1 MTTPPRAPHGGAR
14 RQWTG
19 HGLRR
24 ERYHGY
30 LFLAVPLLYLTCVV
44 LLPLLQAFR
53 SSTFRIRGLRAT
65 FVGLDNYARILADAA
80 FWNALSVTVRFTALS
95 VVLHLALGLG
105 LALLLQDSGR
115 ARTALRIAL
124 LTPWMVAPAIAA
136 TIWLWLLEPQFGV
149 LNWLLRATGLMME
162 NRSWLGEPLLAF
174 GSIVAVDVWR
184 GVPFMMLLLGAGLAT
199 IPKEQYEA
207 AAIDGAGTLARF
219 RHITLP
225 GLSYLLVVACTL
237 DVINTV
243 RQFDIVAVLT
253 GGGPAGATEVLPALL
268 YNTAFR
274 GNDLGGGAAVGVL
287 LLLIV
292 LCFVS
297 LYIALTGA
305 ARADE

>member
-1 MTTPPRAPHGGAR
+1 MSAR
-14 RQWTG
+14 RAWTG
-19 HGLRR
+19 RGLRR
-24 ERYHGY
+24 ERWHGY
-30 LFLAVPLLYLTCVV
+30 FFLAIPLLYLAGVV
-44 LLPLLQAFR
+44 LLPLLEAVR

-65 FVGLDNYARILADAA
+65 FVGLDNYARVLGDAA
-80 FWNALSVTVRFTALS
+80 FWNALSVSFRFTAIS

-105 LALLLQDSGR
+105 LAMLVAECGR
-115 ARTALRIAL
+115 ARTTLRIAL

-149 LNWLLRATGLMME
+149 LNWLLRAARLIAE
-162 NRSWLGEPLLAF
+162 NRSWLGEPGLAF
-174 GSIVAVDVWR
+174 GAIVAVDVWR

-207 AAIDGAGTLARF
+207 AAIDGAGALARF
-219 RHITLP
+219 RHVTLP
-225 GLSYLLVVACTL
+225 NLSYLLAVACTL
-237 DVINTV
+237 DIINTV

-287 LLLIV
+287 LLMIV
-292 LCFVS
+292 LAFVS

-305 ARADE
+305 ARSDD

>member
-1 MTTPPRAPHGGAR
+1 MSAR
-14 RQWTG
+14 RAWTG
-19 HGLRR
+19 RGLRR
-24 ERYHGY
+24 ERWHGY
-30 LFLAVPLLYLTCVV
+30 FFLAIPLLYLAGVV
-44 LLPLLQAFR
+44 LLPLLEAVR

-65 FVGLDNYARILADAA
+65 FVGLDNYARVLGDAA
-80 FWNALSVTVRFTALS
+80 FWNALSVSFRFTAIS

-105 LALLLQDSGR
+105 LAMLVAECGR
-115 ARTALRIAL
+115 ARTTLRIAL

-149 LNWLLRATGLMME
+149 LNWLLRAAGLIAE
-162 NRSWLGEPLLAF
+162 NRSWLGEPGLAF
-174 GSIVAVDVWR
+174 GAIVAVDVWR

-207 AAIDGAGTLARF
+207 AAIDGAGALARF
-219 RHITLP
+219 RHVTLP
-225 GLSYLLVVACTL
+225 NLSYLLVVACTL
-237 DVINTV
+237 DIINTV

-287 LLLIV
+287 LLMIV
-292 LCFVS
+292 LAFVS

-305 ARADE
+305 TRSDD

>member
-1 MTTPPRAPHGGAR
+1 MSAR
-14 RQWTG
+14 RAWTG
-19 HGLRR
+19 RGLRR
-24 ERYHGY
+24 ERWHGY
-30 LFLAVPLLYLTCVV
+30 FFLAIPLLYLAGVV
-44 LLPLLQAFR
+44 LLPLLEAVR

-65 FVGLDNYARILADAA
+65 FVGLDNYARVLGDAA
-80 FWNALSVTVRFTALS
+80 FWNALSVSFRFTAIS

-105 LALLLQDSGR
+105 LAMLVAECGR
-115 ARTALRIAL
+115 ARTTLRIAL

-149 LNWLLRATGLMME
+149 LNWLLRAAGLIAE
-162 NRSWLGEPLLAF
+162 NRSWLGEPGLAF
-174 GSIVAVDVWR
+174 GAIVAVDVWR

-207 AAIDGAGTLARF
+207 AAIDGAGALARF
-219 RHITLP
+219 RHVTLP
-225 GLSYLLVVACTL
+225 NLSYLLAVACTL
-237 DVINTV
+237 DIINTV

-287 LLLIV
+287 LLMIV
-292 LCFVS
+292 LAFVS

-305 ARADE
+305 ARSDD

>member
-1 MTTPPRAPHGGAR
+1 MSAR
-14 RQWTG
+14 RAWTG
-19 HGLRR
+19 RGLRR
-24 ERYHGY
+24 ERWHGY
-30 LFLAVPLLYLTCVV
+30 FFLAIPLLYLAGVV
-44 LLPLLQAFR
+44 LLPLLEAVR

-65 FVGLDNYARILADAA
+65 FVGLDNYARVLGDAA
-80 FWNALSVTVRFTALS
+80 FWNALSVSFRFTAIS

-105 LALLLQDSGR
+105 LAMLVAECGR
-115 ARTALRIAL
+115 TRTALRIAL

-149 LNWLLRATGLMME
+149 LNWLLRAARLIAE
-162 NRSWLGEPLLAF
+162 NRSWLGEPGLAF
-174 GSIVAVDVWR
+174 GAIVAVDVWR

-207 AAIDGAGTLARF
+207 AAIDGAGALARF
-219 RHITLP
+219 RHVTLP
-225 GLSYLLVVACTL
+225 NLSYLLAVACTL
-237 DVINTV
+237 DIINTV

-287 LLLIV
+287 LLMIV
-292 LCFVS
+292 LAFVS

-305 ARADE
+305 ARSDD

>member
-1 MTTPPRAPHGGAR
+1 MSAR
-14 RQWTG
+14 RAWTG
-19 HGLRR
+19 RGLRR
-24 ERYHGY
+24 ERWHGY
-30 LFLAVPLLYLTCVV
+30 FFLAIPLLYLAGVV
-44 LLPLLQAFR
+44 LLPLLEAVR

-65 FVGLDNYARILADAA
+65 FVGLDNYARVLGDAA
-80 FWNALSVTVRFTALS
+80 FWNALSVSFRFTAIS
-95 VVLHLALGLG
+95 VLVHLALGLG
-105 LALLLQDSGR
+105 LAMLVAECGR
-115 ARTALRIAL
+115 ARTTLRIAL

-149 LNWLLRATGLMME
+149 LNWLLRAAGLIAE
-162 NRSWLGEPLLAF
+162 NRSWLGEPGLAF
-174 GSIVAVDVWR
+174 GAIVAVDVWR

-207 AAIDGAGTLARF
+207 AAIDGAGALARF
-219 RHITLP
+219 RHVTLP
-225 GLSYLLVVACTL
+225 NLSYLLAVACTL
-237 DVINTV
+237 DIINTV

-287 LLLIV
+287 LLMIV
-292 LCFVS
+292 LAFVS

-305 ARADE
+305 ARSDD

>member
-1 MTTPPRAPHGGAR
+1 LTVVPRRP
-14 RQWTG
+14 WTG

-24 ERYHGY
+24 ERWHGY
-30 LFLAVPLLYLTCVV
+30 LFLAPPLIYLSAVV
-44 LLPLLQAFR
+44 LLPLIEALR
-53 SSTFRIRGLRAT
+53 SSTFRIRGLNAS
-65 FVGLDNYARILADAA
+65 FVGFGNYARVLADAA
-80 FWNALSVTVRFTALS
+80 FWNSLSVSVRFTA
-95 VVLHLALGLG
+95 VAVALHLALGLG
-105 LALLLQDSGR
+105 LAMLVAECGR

-149 LNWLLRATGLMME
+149 VNWLLRAAGLIAA
-162 NRSWLGEPLLAF
+162 NRSWLGEPALAF

-199 IPKEQYEA
+199 IPREQYEA
-207 AAIDGAGTLARF
+207 ASIDGAGAVARF
-219 RHITLP
+219 RHVTLP
-225 GLSYLLVVACTL
+225 NLSYLLMVATTL

-243 RQFDIVAVLT
+243 RQFDIVSVLT

-292 LCFVS
+292 LAFVS
-297 LYIALTGA
+297 FYIAITGA
-305 ARADE
+305 ARSDE

>member
-1 MTTPPRAPHGGAR
+1 MVAPRRP
-14 RQWTG
+14 WTG
-19 HGLRR
+19 RGLRR
-24 ERYHGY
+24 ERWHGY
-30 LFLAVPLLYLTCVV
+30 LFLALPLLYLSGVV
-44 LLPLLQAFR
+44 LLPLVEALR
-53 SSTFRIRGLRAT
+53 SSTFRIRGLNAS
-65 FVGLDNYARILADAA
+65 FVGFGNYARVLGDEA
-80 FWNALSVTVRFTALS
+80 FWNALSVSVRFTAVS

-105 LALLLQDSGR
+105 LAMLLAECGR
-115 ARTALRIAL
+115 GRTALRIAL

-149 LNWLLRATGLMME
+149 VNWLLLGTGLIAE

-199 IPKEQYEA
+199 IPREQYEA
-207 AAIDGAGTLARF
+207 ASIDGAGAIARF
-219 RHITLP
+219 RHVTLP
-225 GLSYLLVVACTL
+225 NLSYLLMVATTL

-274 GNDLGGGAAVGVL
+274 GNDLGRGAAVGVL
-287 LLLIV
+287 LLVIV
-292 LCFVS
+292 LAFVS
-297 LYIALTGA
+297 VYIAITGA
-305 ARADE
+305 ARSDE

>member
-1 MTTPPRAPHGGAR
+1 MSAR
-14 RQWTG
+14 RAWTG
-19 HGLRR
+19 RGLRR
-24 ERYHGY
+24 ERWHGY
-30 LFLAVPLLYLTCVV
+30 FFLAIPLLYLAGVV
-44 LLPLLQAFR
+44 LLPLLEAVR

-65 FVGLDNYARILADAA
+65 FVGLDNYARVLGDAA
-80 FWNALSVTVRFTALS
+80 FWNALSVSFRFTAIS

-105 LALLLQDSGR
+105 LAMLVAECGR
-115 ARTALRIAL
+115 ARTTLRIAL

-149 LNWLLRATGLMME
+149 LNWLLRAARLIAE
-162 NRSWLGEPLLAF
+162 NRSWLGEPGLAF
-174 GSIVAVDVWR
+174 GAIVAVDVWR

-207 AAIDGAGTLARF
+207 AAIDGAGALARF
-219 RHITLP
+219 RHVTLP
-225 GLSYLLVVACTL
+225 NLSYLLAVACTL
-237 DVINTV
+237 DIINTV

-287 LLLIV
+287 LLMIV
-292 LCFVS
+292 LAFVS

-305 ARADE
+305 TRSDD

>member
-1 MTTPPRAPHGGAR
+1 MPAR
-14 RQWTG
+14 RAWTG
-19 HGLRR
+19 RGLRR
-24 ERYHGY
+24 ERWHGY
-30 LFLAVPLLYLTCVV
+30 FFLALPVLYLIGVV
-44 LLPLLQAFR
+44 LLPLLEALR

-65 FVGLDNYARILADAA
+65 FVGLDNYARVLSDAA
-80 FWNALSVTVRFTALS
+80 FWNSLSVSVRFTALS

-105 LALLLQDSGR
+105 LALLLAESGR

-149 LNWLLRATGLMME
+149 LNWLLRAAGLASE
-162 NRSWLGEPLLAF
+162 NHSWLGEPGLAF

-199 IPKEQYEA
+199 IPREQYEA
-207 AAIDGAGTLARF
+207 AAIDGAGALARF
-219 RHITLP
+219 RHVTLP
-225 GLSYLLVVACTL
+225 NLSYLLVVACTL

-287 LLLIV
+287 LLVIV
-292 LCFVS
+292 LAFVS
-297 LYIALTGA
+297 LYIALTGV
-305 ARADE
+305 ARADD

>member
-1 MTTPPRAPHGGAR
+1 MSAR
-14 RQWTG
+14 RAWTG
-19 HGLRR
+19 RGLRR
-24 ERYHGY
+24 ERWHGY
-30 LFLAVPLLYLTCVV
+30 FFLAIPLLYLAGVV
-44 LLPLLQAFR
+44 LLPLLEAVR

-65 FVGLDNYARILADAA
+65 FVGLDNYARVLGDAA
-80 FWNALSVTVRFTALS
+80 FWNALSVSFRFTAIS

-105 LALLLQDSGR
+105 LAMLVAECGR
-115 ARTALRIAL
+115 TRTALRIAL

-149 LNWLLRATGLMME
+149 LNWLLRAAGLIAE
-162 NRSWLGEPLLAF
+162 NRSWLGEPGLAF
-174 GSIVAVDVWR
+174 GAIVAVDVWR

-207 AAIDGAGTLARF
+207 AAIDGAGALARF
-219 RHITLP
+219 RHVTLP
-225 GLSYLLVVACTL
+225 NLSYLLAVACTL
-237 DVINTV
+237 DIINTV

-287 LLLIV
+287 LLMIV
-292 LCFVS
+292 LAFVS

-305 ARADE
+305 ARSDD

>member
-1 MTTPPRAPHGGAR
+1 MSAR
-14 RQWTG
+14 RAWTG
-19 HGLRR
+19 RGLRR
-24 ERYHGY
+24 ERWHGY
-30 LFLAVPLLYLTCVV
+30 FFLAIPLLYLAGVV
-44 LLPLLQAFR
+44 LLPLLEAVR

-65 FVGLDNYARILADAA
+65 FVGLDNYARVLGDAA
-80 FWNALSVTVRFTALS
+80 FWNALSVSFRFTAIS

-105 LALLLQDSGR
+105 LAMLVAECGR
-115 ARTALRIAL
+115 ARTTLRIAL

-149 LNWLLRATGLMME
+149 LNWLLRAAGLIAE
-162 NRSWLGEPLLAF
+162 NRSWLGEPGLAF
-174 GSIVAVDVWR
+174 GAIVAVDVWR

-207 AAIDGAGTLARF
+207 AAIDGAGALARF
-219 RHITLP
+219 RHVTLP
-225 GLSYLLVVACTL
+225 NLSYLLAVACTL
-237 DVINTV
+237 DIINTV

-287 LLLIV
+287 LLVIV
-292 LCFVS
+292 LAFVS

-305 ARADE
+305 TRSDD

>member
-1 MTTPPRAPHGGAR
+1 MSAR
-14 RQWTG
+14 RAWTG
-19 HGLRR
+19 RGLRR
-24 ERYHGY
+24 ERWHGY
-30 LFLAVPLLYLTCVV
+30 FFLAIPLLYLAGVV
-44 LLPLLQAFR
+44 LLPLLEAVR

-65 FVGLDNYARILADAA
+65 FVGLDNYARVLGDAA
-80 FWNALSVTVRFTALS
+80 FWNALSVSFRFTAIS

-105 LALLLQDSGR
+105 LAMLVAECGR
-115 ARTALRIAL
+115 ARTTLRIAL

-149 LNWLLRATGLMME
+149 LNWLLRAAGLIAE
-162 NRSWLGEPLLAF
+162 NRSWLGEPGLAF
-174 GSIVAVDVWR
+174 GAIVAVDVWR

-207 AAIDGAGTLARF
+207 AAIDGAGALARF
-219 RHITLP
+219 RHVTLP
-225 GLSYLLVVACTL
+225 NLSYLLVVACTL
-237 DVINTV
+237 DIINTV

-287 LLLIV
+287 LLVIV
-292 LCFVS
+292 LAFVS

-305 ARADE
+305 TRSDD